1 MGKAVDRFEDELDD
15 HEVREKG
22 SKALLTAINGLATRL
37 DAILRSPSPAPVVN
51 VPPMSVVPLMADVK
65 ALREEIKRLTDKIP
79 RPISG
84 FRVSYNNGR
93 IDRVTVER

>member
-15 HEVREKG
+15 HEVREKE

-65 ALREEIKRLTDKIP
+65 ALRDEIKRLSDKIP
-79 RPISG
+79 KPISG